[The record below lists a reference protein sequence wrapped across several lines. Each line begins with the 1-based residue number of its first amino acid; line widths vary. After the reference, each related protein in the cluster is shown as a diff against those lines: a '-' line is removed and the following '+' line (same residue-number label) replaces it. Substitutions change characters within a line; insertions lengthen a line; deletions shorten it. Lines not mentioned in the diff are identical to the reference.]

1 MVAKTL
7 KVAIVGGGPSG
18 LVTLKTLLDLADRHS
33 DIQVE
38 ASLFEA
44 EDAIGGTF
52 RYRSY
57 QNAQLVSS
65 KQLTAFSDF
74 RLPLNA
80 PDHLSL
86 NKYVEYLQDYV
97 NHFKL
102 QQRAHRFLLNTRVVH
117 ICRTSASDSIKNGH
131 VVTWQTADG
140 KQHTDTFTHLS
151 LCSGLH
157 VTPSY
162 PEIPGVPPL
171 TKTPIEELKQK
182 QDEKATKEEVKTQG
196 ALLSESQGRIVALHS
211 SSYKSPEIYKNKRVL
226 ILGTGETGMD
236 MGYEAVKAR
245 AKEIVMCTR
254 EGFLSFPAVL
264 ENFMVMG
271 VTFDRPT
278 PIDGLITNLF
288 ETAYVHPWVARSH
301 LRWFVSDAVIK
312 KVLWVL
318 TGTEA
323 GCNQWVGE
331 LPPERLG
338 RAYTFLNKSNKA
350 IPYINRSWKK
360 RHWALEKFARYL
372 DPPTVSADEPGIDL
386 APFPSHILPSGE
398 VVFRR
403 NNRKESKRMGNR
415 HFKPDVIVFATGY
428 TQEFPFLDDS
438 NGAYPVPADAH
449 CRDVFAYDDP
459 SVSFIGFTRPGV
471 GAIPPQAEM
480 CAQLWSLVI
489 AGKLE
494 APKDVGHYYLLA
506 RPQARIKYGVDYSS
520 YVSQLA
526 RDMGSAP
533 SLWDL
538 WREYGILVL
547 FIYCFSASFPTH
559 YRLVGPWRDSSAVEI
574 EKTEI
579 LETITRRGFGGNMM
593 MGVIP
598 MAFYA
603 VVNVIAYIVE
613 ATLHVAEYLFPTTC
627 KRVANAVGLHGQKAY
642 NSKSTKTAKLMQ

>member
-254 EGFLSFPAVL
+254 E
-264 ENFMVMG
+264 
-271 VTFDRPT
+271 
-278 PIDGLITNLF
+278 
-288 ETAYVHPWVARSH
+288 
-301 LRWFVSDAVIK
+301 
-312 KVLWVL
+312 
-318 TGTEA
+318 GTEA